1 MSSVEE
7 FRAGIRGRPQT
18 SPPEPRRSHDTWFD
32 TIAERVLGLPEG
44 IRP

>member
-7 FRAGIRGRPQT
+7 FRARIRGRPQT
-18 SPPEPRRSHDTWFD
+18 SPPEPGSSNESRLD